1 MLKTPNFFCWECGDF
16 GRVEFDIF
24 FCDLREKINPMTN
37 TTFTNKEAFEQ
48 YLNRL
53 FTDAVTNYGTT
64 SKSLSEILLEKAVS
78 YGRAI
83 DDAKED
89 VKRILNVR
97 EAVGVLLKS
106 AASNSFFDDS

>member
-1 MLKTPNFFCWECGDF
+1 MPTKTNFSHLSD
-16 GRVEFDIF
+16 
-24 FCDLREKINPMTN
+24 
-37 TTFTNKEAFEQ
+37 KESFEQ

-53 FTDAVTNYGTT
+53 FIDAVTNYGTT

-97 EAVGVLLKS
+97 AAVGVLLKS

>member
-1 MLKTPNFFCWECGDF
+1 M
-16 GRVEFDIF
+16 I
-24 FCDLREKINPMTN
+24 TN

-97 EAVGVLLKS
+97 AAVGVLLKS